1 MRPTD
6 SVHSDN
12 MKHCSRESGVI
23 LLCRTVMLTISCNVF
38 CKELASLV
46 KFFFL
51 TTLRLFHLYLA
62 PEALDV
68 SQACLYPPLRFSA
81 GAALRHLL

>member
-1 MRPTD
+1 
-6 SVHSDN
+6 

-23 LLCRTVMLTISCNVF
+23 LLCRMVMLTISCNVF
-38 CKELASLV
+38 RRKLVSLV
-46 KFFFL
+46 KFFSV

-68 SQACLYPPLRFSA
+68 SHACLYLPLRLSA
-81 GAALRHLL
+81 GASPRHLL